1 MRIGQSHDGLAEVI
15 AVELEDVL
23 ELFVRLVV
31 TQDRTQHIIGGHFH
45 HGRLDPVS
53 RIRAEVGVSKRSI
66 TTGIIVDQPV
76 DVVTS
81 IIAVLL
87 CGQGRFIEL
96 VGAET
101 RTVGD
106 LRSRKGKA
114 R

>member
-1 MRIGQSHDGLAEVI
+1 MRIGQGHDGLAEVI
-15 AVELEDVL
+15 AVELEDML
-23 ELFVRLVV
+23 ELFVGLVV
-31 TQDRTQHIIGGHFH
+31 TQDGTQHIVGGHFY

-53 RIRAEVGVSKRSI
+53 RVGTEVGVSKGSI

-87 CGQGRFIEL
+87 CRQGRFTEL

-106 LRSRKGKA
+106 LGSRKGKA